1 MLPYG
6 EEVHIKKT
14 ILQKN
19 RKAVRGFTL
28 PTRQRFRRKLRR
40 TVRDTSKRKRR
51 PRRAKRASRRAAVRT
66 TKH

>member
-1 MLPYG
+1 VLCYG
-6 EEVHIKKT
+6 EEVHIKKD

-28 PTRQRFRRKLRR
+28 PSRQRRRKLRR
-40 TVRDTSKRKRR
+40 RARDTVKRKRR
-51 PRRAKRASRRAAVRT
+51 PRRAKRASRRAAVRN